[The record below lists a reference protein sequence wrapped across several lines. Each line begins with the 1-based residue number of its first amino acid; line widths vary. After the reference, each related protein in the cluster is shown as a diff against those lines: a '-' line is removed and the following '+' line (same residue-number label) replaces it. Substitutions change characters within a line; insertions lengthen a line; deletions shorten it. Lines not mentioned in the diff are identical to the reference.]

1 MRARKRFGQHFLTDE
16 SMLQGIAD
24 AMHFTEHDR
33 VMEIGPGQ
41 GALTQL
47 LADAPQT
54 YVAVE
59 IDRDLVPLL
68 RATYPQLQIVNDDI
82 LRVDL
87 VELLAPGK
95 AWRIF
100 GNLPYNISSP
110 LIAKL
115 TEFIVAHR
123 ERVADLHFMLQKEM
137 ADRLAAAPGTKAWGR
152 LSVMVQLY
160 FDVEF
165 ICDVPPESFTPP
177 PRVWSS
183 VIRMIPR
190 QQRPEVD
197 VPTLDRLLRVA
208 FAGRRKRLS
217 NSLKMLNIDWS
228 STDIDPGVRADNVSA
243 AQYVALAGLVRAE
256 PEQG

>member
-1 MRARKRFGQHFLTDE
+1 MRTRKRFGQHFLTDD

-24 AMHFTEHDR
+24 ALHFTEHDR

-47 LADAPQT
+47 LADVPQT

-68 RATYPQLQIVNDDI
+68 RAAYPQLQIVNDDI

-87 VELLAPGK
+87 GELLAPGK

-115 TEFIVAHR
+115 TEFIVEHG
-123 ERVADLHFMLQKEM
+123 ERVADVHFMLQKEM
-137 ADRLAAAPGTKAWGR
+137 AD
-152 LSVMVQLY
+152 
-160 FDVEF
+160 
-165 ICDVPPESFTPP
+165 
-177 PRVWSS
+177 
-183 VIRMIPR
+183 
-190 QQRPEVD
+190 
-197 VPTLDRLLRVA
+197 
-208 FAGRRKRLS
+208 
-217 NSLKMLNIDWS
+217 
-228 STDIDPGVRADNVSA
+228 
-243 AQYVALAGLVRAE
+243 
-256 PEQG
+256 